1 MRDCKFKPQ
10 SRIRNQDSD
19 SLRENDSE
27 WRRNMRLRIYVMTHK
42 KFELPKDDLYR
53 PLHVGRAGSGDLGYP
68 GDDTGENISA
78 LNCYYS
84 ELTGLYWVW
93 KNCQDQ
99 DAVGTC
105 HYRRYLINER
115 EQIFTKAEY
124 EKLLGEYDLITT
136 KRVKLNHSYFDGFSA
151 NHNQKALVAAGEAIR
166 ELYPEYY
173 ETFVRLVNGTET
185 YFGNMLVA
193 RKDLYN
199 AYCQWLFSI
208 FALVSERI
216 ELETGEDAYHK
227 RVFGF
232 ISEFLLLVWVTKQGL
247 RVKECKVGMLG
258 EKAETRELKERLAE
272 YFLRRDIDGAK
283 NYFLKRKEERP
294 DVLMEASDVTGELRL
309 SMQVIATAGLE
320 RAAYGSSIL
329 ERENRFSELMRI
341 FEGINR
347 AVYQTRIGCLR
358 EEDIEFLKK
367 HQISKTAL
375 GVAVQLPGDKKEETK
390 RVLEEIF
397 KHMEEEETHF
407 SII

>member
-1 MRDCKFKPQ
+1 
-10 SRIRNQDSD
+10 
-19 SLRENDSE
+19 
-27 WRRNMRLRIYVMTHK
+27 
-42 KFELPKDDLYR
+42 
-53 PLHVGRAGSGDLGYP
+53 
-68 GDDTGENISA
+68 
-78 LNCYYS
+78 
-84 ELTGLYWVW
+84 
-93 KNCQDQ
+93 
-99 DAVGTC
+99 
-105 HYRRYLINER
+105 
-115 EQIFTKAEY
+115 
-124 EKLLGEYDLITT
+124 
-136 KRVKLNHSYFDGFSA
+136 
-151 NHNQKALVAAGEAIR
+151 
-166 ELYPEYY
+166 
-173 ETFVRLVNGTET
+173 
-185 YFGNMLVA
+185 MLVA
-193 RKDLYN
+193 RRIFITLTVSGCFLY
-199 AYCQWLFSI
+199 LHLSES
-208 FALVSERI
+208 ALI
-216 ELETGEDAYHK
+216 LETGEDAYHK

-320 RAAYGSSIL
+320 RAAYDSSIL

-375 GVAVQLPGDKKEETK
+375 GVAVQLPGVKKRRQSVCWKKFLSTWRK
-390 RVLEEIF
+390 KKHIF
-397 KHMEEEETHF
+397 L
-407 SII
+407 